1 MELAYTR
8 HKLHQYHIN
17 TTTYTIIIQKS
28 RVRLRTKSN
37 DKMTSILAIPGCR
50 PGTHPMIDEEEEEL
64 QIKQASLSRQ
74 SIALPVPASVVVV
87 ICEPRGLSNP
97 ITMGSKTIKA

>member
-8 HKLHQYHIN
+8 HKLHHDHIN
-17 TTTYTIIIQKS
+17 TTTHLTTIQKS

-50 PGTHPMIDEEEEEL
+50 PGTQPMIDEEEEL
-64 QIKQASLSRQ
+64 QIKPASLSRQ
-74 SIALPVPASVVVV
+74 SIALPIPATVVVV
-87 ICEPRGLSNP
+87 ICEPQGHGNL
-97 ITMGSKTIKA
+97 ISKGIKTSKA